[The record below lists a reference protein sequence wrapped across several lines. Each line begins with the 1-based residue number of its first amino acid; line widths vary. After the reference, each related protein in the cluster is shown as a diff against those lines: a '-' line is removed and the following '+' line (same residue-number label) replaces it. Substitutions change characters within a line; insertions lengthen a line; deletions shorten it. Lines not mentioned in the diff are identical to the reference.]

1 MHGAVRP
8 EIARPGHSQQAPHIT
23 ASNRAWEPF
32 IPDGSPYVGQAILG
46 EPV

>member
-1 MHGAVRP
+1 MHGLSP
-8 EIARPGHSQQAPHIT
+8 GIARPGHSPQAPHIT
-23 ASNRAWEPF
+23 GLEQGLEPF